1 MRAYYK
7 KVSQKAQKLD
17 KEQLL
22 KLIDGIVD
30 ENENLYSIFDSI
42 SAGIL
47 IVDNEFIL
55 KQSNTIAESRLS
67 FNRPLD
73 ESRNN
78 RLKLWELI
86 DDNEIADF
94 FKRCYLKNI
103 TNCNEDFSI
112 TTEGGSVRF
121 ITITMTPLVED
132 GNINNNGRII
142 LIRDV
147 TDKKNQDI
155 LLHRMENM
163 AGLTNLAAG
172 MAHDIKNPLGAISI
186 HIQLIQKALAK
197 ARENENI
204 LPDKKFVE
212 DHIDVVNE
220 EIEFLNRLVMDFLFA
235 VRPINAT
242 LELKSPAAIVDN
254 LCKFI
259 TPEFNE
265 NNFEVQCEDMSNN
278 SKIMIDEKLFRDVMM
293 NLATNALAA
302 MQTQK
307 KNCDESYKGLFKVT
321 GYTRDNKYILKISD
335 NGCGM
340 SPETVAKIFEQY
352 FTTKANGTGLGMTT
366 VYKIIKEFSGEIQV
380 ASTPGEG
387 TCFTLKFPLQM
398 GHKLAINN

>member
-1 MRAYYK
+1 MRSYVKRISK
-7 KVSQKAQKLD
+7 KLSKLSR
-17 KEQLL
+17 EQLEL
-22 KLIDGIVD
+22 LVNESLS
-30 ENENLYSIFDSI
+30 ENESLYAIMESLSTGLI
-42 SAGIL
+42 
-47 IVDNEFIL
+47 IVDNHFYL
-55 KQSNTIAESRLS
+55 QQSNTIVESQLAFS
-67 FNRPLD
+67 TFLD
-73 ESRNN
+73 SQEV
-78 RLKLWELI
+78 LEKPIWEFI
-86 DDNEIADF
+86 SDKDISDF
-94 FKRCYLKNI
+94 FLKCSKKNS
-103 TNCNEDFSI
+103 TNATEEFS
-112 TTEGGSVRF
+112 TVTAGGIVRF
-121 ITITMTPLVED
+121 ITITMTPLINQ
-132 GNINNNGRII
+132 GNLTGRIF
-142 LIRDV
+142 LVRDI
-147 TDKKNQDI
+147 TEKRNQDV
-155 LLHRMENM
+155 LLHRMESM
-163 AGLTNLAAG
+163 ANLTNLAAG

-186 HIQLIQKALAK
+186 HIQLIQKALEK
-197 ARENENI
+197 ARNNNDI
-204 LPDKKFVE
+204 LPPKKFVE

-340 SPETVAKIFEQY
+340 SPETVAKIFEPY